1 MNMFNLLDMSK
12 VPLPDS
18 ITVLDYEQKL
28 KALKEKLLAKH
39 PEFSDALTLESE
51 PLAIMLEMMAY
62 QALLF
67 DGKVNDAI
75 KGNMLASATG
85 NDLDAI
91 AARYNLSR
99 QAASSNIH
107 EKESDTRFRRRI
119 QMVFEGLNTAGSK
132 QAYQFHALSADP
144 RVKDVYVHSPQPC
157 VVELTVLSHEGHGL
171 PSTELVEK
179 LRNHFGLLPD
189 GSGPSEEASKVRPL
203 GDKVS
208 IFTPNVVPYHIEV
221 NLVIAPGPSASSV
234 EATVK
239 AALDEYSAQQTLLG
253 RDISQM
259 GLFSAIN
266 QPGVEKGQVVS
277 PSNDIQVSADSVAH
291 CTGMVINA
299 SVRRGDE

>member
-18 ITVLDYEQKL
+18 ITVLDYETKYAQL
-28 KALKEKLLAKH
+28 KHRLLEKH

-67 DGKVNDAI
+67 DSQLNDAVN
-75 KGNMLASATG
+75 GNMLASATG

-91 AARYNLSR
+91 ASRYNLSR
-99 QAASSNIH
+99 DSDSNLV
-107 EKESDTRFRRRI
+107 ESDERFRRRI

-132 QAYQFHALSADP
+132 QAYQFHALSADA
-144 RVKDVYVHSPQPC
+144 RVKDVYVYSPQPC
-157 VVELTVLSHEGHGL
+157 VVELTILSHEGHGI
-171 PSTELVEK
+171 PSTELVAK
-179 LRNHFGLLPD
+179 LRNHFGLSSD

-208 IFTPNVVPYHIEV
+208 IFNPSVVPYNIEV
-221 NLVIAPGPSASSV
+221 SLVIAPGPSASSV

-239 AALDEYSAQQTLLG
+239 AALNEYITQQTLLG

-266 QPGVEKGQVVS
+266 QPGVENGQVIS
-277 PSNDIQVSADSVAH
+277 PAEDVIVPANAVGQCRDI
-291 CTGMVINA
+291 TINTA
-299 SVRRGDE
+299 VRRGDE

>member
-18 ITVLDYEQKL
+18 ITVLDYEQKF
-28 KALKEKLLAKH
+28 KALKEKLLTKH
-39 PEFSDALTLESE
+39 PEYAEALTLESE
-51 PLAIMLEMMAY
+51 PLTIMLEMMAY
-62 QALLF
+62 QAVLF

-99 QAASSNIH
+99 QTSDLNTHTA
-107 EKESDTRFRRRI
+107 ESDTRFRRRI

-144 RVKDVYVHSPQPC
+144 RVKDVYVHSPHPC
-157 VVELTVLSHEGHGL
+157 VVELTVLSHEEHGL
-171 PSTELVEK
+171 PSPALIDK
-179 LRNHFGLLPD
+179 LRTHFGLLPD
-189 GSGPSEEASKVRPL
+189 GSGPSETASKVRPL

-208 IFTPNVVPYHIEV
+208 IFSPSVVPYDIEV

-239 AALDEYSAQQTLLG
+239 TALDEYVSQQTLLG

-259 GLFSAIN
+259 GLFSALN
-266 QPGVEKGQVVS
+266 QPGVENGQILS
-277 PSNDIQVSADSVAH
+277 PLKDVKVPNDCVAH
-291 CTGMVINA
+291 CTGIVIK
-299 SVRRGDE
+299 SCVHRGDE